1 MVYCL
6 LRHSLLPIPAWFTAC
21 SGVLLR
27 LVLKGEGQKT
37 AVLSWWF
44 EKESLF
50 LHP

>member
-1 MVYCL
+1 V
-6 LRHSLLPIPAWFTAC
+6 A
-21 SGVLLR
+21 LR